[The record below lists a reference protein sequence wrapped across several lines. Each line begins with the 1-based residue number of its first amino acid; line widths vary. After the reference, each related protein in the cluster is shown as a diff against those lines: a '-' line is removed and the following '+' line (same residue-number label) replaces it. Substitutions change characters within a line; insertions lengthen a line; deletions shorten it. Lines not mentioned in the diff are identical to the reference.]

1 MKTSCTR
8 MRTRS
13 GSRTRRRSHD
23 DHWGNL
29 AAIIYEIG
37 VVEGTT
43 ASVSPRDES
52 TRQVSEVMMTMPR
65 TVQDILD
72 HAEELAKR
80 FQDYEPTPE
89 SERDPEVYA
98 ELRSAVLLRSE
109 AERSIRDAVHRARE
123 HGYSWAF
130 IGTVV
135 GTSGE
140 AARQR
145 YGHKQDA

>member
-1 MKTSCTR
+1 
-8 MRTRS
+8 
-13 GSRTRRRSHD
+13 
-23 DHWGNL
+23 
-29 AAIIYEIG
+29 
-37 VVEGTT
+37 
-43 ASVSPRDES
+43 
-52 TRQVSEVMMTMPR
+52 MMTMPR

-98 ELRSAVLLRSE
+98 ELRSAVLSRSD

-130 IGTVV
+130 IGTVA